1 MMLQEFGN
9 DIYPRRLWIATSWE
23 DVKDKF
29 VCHNNDDKPIEKY
42 EGGNAYTYQCVMH
55 KKSKK
60 YGTLILFVLE
70 GEILGSEIVERIA
83 HESLHTVNSIFDE
96 LNIAYDLVNDEHAA
110 YMVGW
115 VAKCCWKVLQ
125 KEIYKNR
132 TNYEEVQKET
142 SSS

>member
-1 MMLQEFGN
+1 MLKEFN
-9 DIYPRRLWIATSWE
+9 CEIYPRKLWVATRWE

-42 EGGNAYTYQCVMH
+42 EGGNVYTYQCVMH

-60 YGTLILFVLE
+60 YGVLILFVLE

>member
-1 MMLQEFGN
+1 MLQEFKN

-29 VCHNNDDKPIEKY
+29 VCYNNDDKPIEKY

-83 HESLHTVNSIFDE
+83 HESLHAVNSIFDE
-96 LNIAYDLVNDEHAA
+96 LNIAYDLFNDEHAA

-132 TNYEEVQKET
+132 TNDEEVQKET

>member
-1 MMLQEFGN
+1 MLQEFKN

-29 VCHNNDDKPIEKY
+29 VCHKNDEKPIEKY
-42 EGGNAYTYQCVMH
+42 EDGDAYTYQYVMH
-55 KKSKK
+55 KKNKK
-60 YGTLILFVLE
+60 YGTLILFVFE

-83 HESLHTVNSIFDE
+83 HESLHAANSIFDE

-110 YMVGW
+110 YVVGW

-132 TNYEEVQKET
+132 TNDEEVQKEA